1 MSTEALTKVDEV
13 SHKRDFFITF
23 PKRDQHIQ
31 SQLLF
36 MKRILISA
44 ALSFFT
50 FHPALYSQN
59 FDTVQIK
66 TTKLT
71 ESIYM
76 LEGSGGNIGVVI
88 GNDGIIIIDDQFAPL
103 TEKIKAALSKISNKP
118 VKFVVNTHFHFDHSG
133 GNENFGSQGAIIL
146 AHDNVRKRL
155 SVDYFFEAFKETQKA
170 SSYEGLPKVTF
181 ADSVTFHMNGET
193 VHVFH
198 AKNAHTDGDVIIHF
212 KGSNIFH
219 CGDVFVRYGFPF
231 IDQGGGGSIDGM
243 IKAIEGLIAVTND
256 QSKIIPGHGVLS
268 TKKDLIDYKNML
280 VTVRNRIAD
289 GIKQGKT
296 LQQIA
301 DSDPLKG
308 YVAVFDKF
316 FFVQAIYDS
325 MKK

>member
-1 MSTEALTKVDEV
+1 
-13 SHKRDFFITF
+13 
-23 PKRDQHIQ
+23 
-31 SQLLF
+31 
-36 MKRILISA
+36 MKRIFIFA
-44 ALSFFT
+44 ALSFFI
-50 FHPALYSQN
+50 FHMDLYSQN

-76 LEGSGGNIGVVI
+76 LEGSGGNIGVLI

-103 TEKIKAALSKISNKP
+103 TEKIKAALSKISDKP
-118 VKFVVNTHFHFDHSG
+118 VKFVINTHFHGDHSG
-133 GNENFGSQGAIIL
+133 GNENFGGQGAIIVSHNN
-146 AHDNVRKRL
+146 ARKRL
-155 SVDYFFEAFKETQKA
+155 SVDYFFEAMKQTQKA
-170 SSYEGLPKVTF
+170 LSYEGLPEVTF
-181 ADSVTFHMNGET
+181 ADSITFHMNGET
-193 VHVFH
+193 VHVFY
-198 AKNAHTDGDVIIHF
+198 AKNAHTDGDLIIHF

-231 IDQGGGGSIDGM
+231 IDQGAGGSIDGM

-256 QSKIIPGHGVLS
+256 QSKIIPGHGALS

-280 VTVRNRIAD
+280 VTVRKRVAD

-316 FFVQAIYDS
+316 FFVQAIYNS

>member
-1 MSTEALTKVDEV
+1 MKSRT
-13 SHKRDFFITF
+13 SGTF
-23 PKRDQHIQ
+23 LLPSLREINPIQ
-31 SQLLF
+31 SQLLY
-36 MKRILISA
+36 MKRTLVAA
-44 ALSFFT
+44 ALSVFT
-50 FHPALYSQN
+50 FHTALYCQN

-66 TTKLT
+66 TTRLT
-71 ESIYM
+71 ASIYM
-76 LEGSGGNIGVVI
+76 LEGSGGNIGVLI

-103 TEKIKAALSKISNKP
+103 TEKIKTALSKISSKP
-118 VKFVVNTHFHFDHSG
+118 VKFVVNTHFHGDHAG
-133 GNENFGSQGAIIL
+133 GNENFGGQGAIIV
-146 AHDNVRKRL
+146 AHQNARKRL
-155 SVDYFFEAFKETQKA
+155 STDYFFEAMKQTQKA
-170 SSYEGLPKVTF
+170 SPYEALPKVTF

-193 VHVFH
+193 VHVFY

-212 KGSNIFH
+212 KESNIFH

-231 IDQGGGGSIDGM
+231 IDQGAGGSIDGM
-243 IKAIEGLIAVTND
+243 ITAIEGLILVTND

-280 VTVRNRIAD
+280 VTVRNRVAD

-316 FFVQAIYDS
+316 FFVQAVYDS